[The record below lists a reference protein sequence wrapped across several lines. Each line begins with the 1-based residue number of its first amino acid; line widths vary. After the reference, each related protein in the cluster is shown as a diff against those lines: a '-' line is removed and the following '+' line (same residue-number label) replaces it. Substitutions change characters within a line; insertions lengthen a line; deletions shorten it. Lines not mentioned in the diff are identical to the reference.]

1 MKGLVLAGGKGTR
14 LFPLTRRVPRCL
26 IPIQDKPV
34 VYRPILLMKSAGI
47 TDIVVN
53 THYLANRVRDVLG
66 TGEKLGV
73 SLTYAHEDELQGI
86 GAAIKNAEEL
96 LGKDSFVVMNGD
108 VVADIDLSDVLAY
121 HHDQGADATLVLRPE
136 KGTRSHGSLDF
147 DCDVSL
153 SAIIGD
159 APDEAGYLHPAGI
172 RVLSPRVF
180 DFLHS
185 GRTLSLAETLALMVQ
200 AGCHIE
206 GYVSDGYWADLR
218 SWEKYGH
225 ILWEIG
231 RGFVPDAPVT

>member
-1 MKGLVLAGGKGTR
+1 MKGLILAGGKGSR

-34 VYRPILLMKSAGI
+34 IYRPILLMKSAGI
-47 TDIVVN
+47 TDIIIN
-53 THYLANRVRDVLG
+53 THYLASRVQEILG
-66 TGEKLGV
+66 SGEKVGV
-73 SLTYAHEDELQGI
+73 NLTYSHESELKGI
-86 GAAIKNAEEL
+86 GAAIKAAQSALENE
-96 LGKDSFVVMNGD
+96 SFVVMNGD

-121 HHDQGADATLVLRPE
+121 HDEQEADATLVLRPE
-136 KGTRSHGSLDF
+136 KGTKAHGPLDF
-147 DCDVSL
+147 DGDVSL

-159 APDEAGYLHPAGI
+159 APDEAGFLHPAGI

-180 DFLHS
+180 DFL
-185 GRTLSLAETLALMVQ
+185 GRSTSLAETFAQMVQ

-231 RGFVPDAPVT
+231 RGFVPDAPVA